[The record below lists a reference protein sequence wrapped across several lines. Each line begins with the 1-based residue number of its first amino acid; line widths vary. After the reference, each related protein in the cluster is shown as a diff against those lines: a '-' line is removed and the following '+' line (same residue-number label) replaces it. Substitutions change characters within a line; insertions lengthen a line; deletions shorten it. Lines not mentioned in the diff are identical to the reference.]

1 MTEQRLHGVIPYLV
15 SPVGEGGKV
24 LEAGLT
30 RLVNDLIEAG
40 VHGLTPLG
48 STGEFAYLTQ
58 EQRERV
64 VAVTVAAA
72 AGRVPVLP
80 GVAAGGTHDAVNQAQ
95 RYSDLGADG
104 LVVTMSPYFPPSPRS
119 ITRFFVDVAGAVD
132 LPVVIYTNPGLQGYA
147 IPLAAIEE
155 MLVAPNVRYI
165 KDASG
170 NTARL
175 LSIKRQ
181 FGDRLGLFAA
191 SAHLPVPVLQLGGL
205 GIMSGPACLRPR
217 LLIKLYDAV
226 MQGRLPEAL
235 DLQERLSAL
244 SDLFLRFNLASCVK
258 AGLNHLGYS
267 VGDPIP
273 PQEPLTGEQ
282 TAEVAKV
289 LDSLEQNG
297 QLHVDS

>member
-1 MTEQRLHGVIPYLV
+1 
-15 SPVGEGGKV
+15 
-24 LEAGLT
+24 
-30 RLVNDLIEAG
+30 
-40 VHGLTPLG
+40 
-48 STGEFAYLTQ
+48 
-58 EQRERV
+58 
-64 VAVTVAAA
+64 
-72 AGRVPVLP
+72 
-80 GVAAGGTHDAVNQAQ
+80 
-95 RYSDLGADG
+95 
-104 LVVTMSPYFPPSPRS
+104 
-119 ITRFFVDVAGAVD
+119 
-132 LPVVIYTNPGLQGYA
+132 
-147 IPLAAIEE
+147 
-155 MLVAPNVRYI
+155 
-165 KDASG
+165 
-170 NTARL
+170 
-175 LSIKRQ
+175 
-181 FGDRLGLFAA
+181 
-191 SAHLPVPVLQLGGL
+191 
-205 GIMSGPACLRPR
+205 MSGPACLRPR